1 MFTIY
6 DPKEQIWPIK
16 VWLENVGQIEETCLQ
31 QAKNLANFPFAYKW
45 ISLMPDTHSGYGM
58 PIGGVVATEN
68 VIIPNAVG
76 VDIGCGMV
84 FVQTN
89 IPAETIISVDTPN
102 GKLAQSI
109 IGDILRNIPTG
120 FGHHKIKRECASVL
134 RFSQK
139 LTKKQETGLAR
150 DLVKELDNACFQ
162 VGTLGSGN
170 HFIELQTDEQGYLG
184 IMVHSGSR
192 NVGYTICHFFNKLAK
207 ELNKKDRSP
216 VPPQWD
222 LAYLLV
228 DSESGRE
235 YIRWM
240 NLALEFAR
248 ENRAQMM
255 DTVLDIVLRQAAKY
269 AGFTSVELSDRVNC
283 HHNYAAHEEHY
294 GKMVWVHRKGAI
306 RAGKK
311 ELGIIPGAMGI
322 SSYLVSGRGNP
333 ESFSSCSHGAG
344 RQMSRTE
351 AKQKFSVQ
359 ETIADLNSLGVFLG
373 KVKKSDVGE
382 ESRFAYKD
390 LDFVIANELDLI
402 EPLRRL
408 KTLAVVKG

>member
-6 DPKEQIWPIK
+6 DPAEQKWPIK
-16 VWLENVGQIEETCLQ
+16 VWLENAGQIEEACLQ
-31 QAKNLANFPFAYKW
+31 QAKNLSNFPFAYKW
-45 ISLMPDTHSGYGM
+45 IALMPDTHSGYGM
-58 PIGGVVATEN
+58 PIGGIVATEN

-89 IPAETIISVDTPN
+89 IPAEIIISVDTPS
-102 GKLAQSI
+102 GKLAQSM
-109 IGDILRNIPTG
+109 IGDILRCIPTG
-120 FGHHKIKRECASVL
+120 FEHHRIKRECASVR
-134 RFSQK
+134 RFSRNSS
-139 LTKKQETGLAR
+139 KQQNTGLAR
-150 DLVKELDNACFQ
+150 QLMKELDNACFQ

-192 NVGYTICHFFNKLAK
+192 NVGYTICHFFNHLAK
-207 ELNKKDRSP
+207 ELNQSYQMP

-222 LAYLLV
+222 LAYLLIES
-228 DSESGRE
+228 DSGRE

-255 DTVLDIVLRQAAKY
+255 DTVIDIVRRQTAKY
-269 AGFTSVELSDRVNC
+269 AGFTDVELSDRVNC

-306 RAGKK
+306 RAGKGD
-311 ELGIIPGAMGI
+311 LGIIPGAMGI
-322 SSYLVSGRGNP
+322 SSCLVKGRGNP

-351 AKQKFSVQ
+351 AKKKFSVQ
-359 ETIADLNSLGVFLG
+359 ETIADLKSLGVFLG

>member
-1 MFTIY
+1 MFTIF
-6 DPKEQIWPIK
+6 DPAEQKWPIK
-16 VWLENVGQIEETCLQ
+16 VWLENVGQIEEACLQ

-45 ISLMPDTHSGYGM
+45 IALMPDTHSGYGM

-68 VIIPNAVG
+68 VIMPNAVG

-89 IPAETIISVDTPN
+89 IPAETIMSADTPN

-120 FGHHKIKRECASVL
+120 FEHHRIKRECASVR
-134 RFSQK
+134 RFSLNSSKQQNSG
-139 LTKKQETGLAR
+139 LTQQLM
-150 DLVKELDNACFQ
+150 KELDNACFQ

-192 NVGYTICHFFNKLAK
+192 NIGYTICHFFNQMAK

-228 DSESGRE
+228 ESESGRE

-248 ENRAQMM
+248 ENRAQML
-255 DTVLDIVLRQAAKY
+255 DTVIDIVSRQAAKY
-269 AGFTSVELSDRVNC
+269 AGFTNIELSDRVNC
-283 HHNYAAHEEHY
+283 HHNYAAYEEHY

-306 RAGKK
+306 RAGKG

-322 SSYLVSGRGNP
+322 NSYLVKGRGNP
-333 ESFSSCSHGAG
+333 ESFCSCSHGAG

-359 ETIADLNSLGVFLG
+359 DTIADLKSLGVFLG

-402 EPLRRL
+402 VPVRKL
-408 KTLAVVKG
+408 KTIAVVKG